1 MTLLSRSR
9 LLRVLLAAAAASAG
23 AAVQAQPAWPAKPI
37 TIIVPFAAGGGTD
50 VVTRAVAQLMGR
62 QLNASFVVENRPG
75 ANSFIGA
82 QAASRAAPD
91 GRTFFMTSLTTHS
104 INPYLFKSLPYSV
117 SDFVPVGF
125 LVGTSPVLF
134 TSAANPVPDVRAVVA
149 QGQARAD
156 GLNFAVPNASSRF
169 ATLMFGVRS
178 GVKVTEVNFNATP
191 QAHTEVSTGRVDYI
205 FGDFTAGGGL
215 YEGRRL
221 KALAIAGPR
230 RLGSHPEIPTMAE
243 AGVTGVE
250 VEIWAGLFAPRGT
263 PQDTIQ
269 KVNAALNRALQDAGV
284 QDILRKGSQDARPMS
299 PEQFGAYVEAQYQ
312 HWGAMARA
320 LKIQPE

>member
-1 MTLLSRSR
+1 MTPLSRSR
-9 LLRVLLAAAAASAG
+9 FLRFSIAAAAA
-23 AAVQAQPAWPAKPI
+23 AALPAVHAQPSWPAKPI

-50 VVTRAVAQLMGR
+50 VVTRAVGQLMGR
-62 QLNASFVVENRPG
+62 QLGTTFVIENRPG

-82 QAASRAAPD
+82 QAAAKAAPD
-91 GRTFFMTSLTTHS
+91 GYTFFMTSLTTHS
-104 INPYLFKSLPYSV
+104 INPHLFRNLPYSP

-134 TSAANPVPDVRAVVA
+134 TAAGNPVADVKAVVA
-149 QGQARAD
+149 QGQGTSD
-156 GLNFAVPNASSRF
+156 GLNFAVPNASARF
-169 ATLMFGVRS
+169 ATLMFGIRS
-178 GVKVTEVNFNATP
+178 GVKVTEINFNSTP
-191 QAHTEVSTGRVDYI
+191 QAHAEVSTGRVDYI

-215 YEGRRL
+215 YEGRKL

-230 RLGSHPEIPTMAE
+230 RLGSHPGIPTMAE
-243 AGVTGVE
+243 AGVPGVE
-250 VEIWAGLFAPRGT
+250 VEIWAGLFAPKGT
-263 PQDTIQ
+263 PPDAVQ
-269 KVNAALNRALQDAGV
+269 KVNAALNRALQDPGV